1 MVIKKEYQYK
11 LFGMMILLVAIIF
24 LELTFISASIE
35 NIGTVRI
42 NDCITLPQICNCS
55 FSNITKVMYPNKSYV
70 SINSAMTKDGTYFNY
85 TFCNTTVL
93 GQYFVNGVG
102 DRDGV
107 LTPFNYWFE
116 VTSTGAGLTT
126 AEGIIYFIG
135 LALAMVFFGL
145 SLYFSVTIPF
155 SNGRD
160 NGKLV
165 SINKLKY
172 LKLLFI
178 GTTYAL
184 LLLIVGIAN
193 GITRNLIGLTQISV
207 IFNWIYWILLSG
219 LFPAI
224 VLIFIGMIIFQVED
238 KILAK
243 KLKRGGFFR

>member
-1 MVIKKEYQYK
+1 MVKNIYQICIV
-11 LFGMMILLVAIIF
+11 FIF
-24 LELTFISASIE
+24 LLTFFSLGVNASIE
-35 NIGTVRI
+35 NIGTVKQ

-55 FSNITKVMYPNKSYV
+55 FSNITMVMYPNKSYV

-85 TFCNTTVL
+85 TFCNTSIL

-102 DRDGV
+102 DKDGI
-107 LTPFNYWFE
+107 LTPFNFWFE

-145 SLYFSVTIPF
+145 SLYFSITIPF

-172 LKLLFI
+172 LKLIFI

-193 GITRNLIGLTQISV
+193 GITRNLIGLNQISV
-207 IFNWIYWILLSG
+207 IFNWIYWVLLSG

-224 VLIFIGMIIFQVED
+224 VIIFIGMIIFQVED